1 MKRRVIR
8 KRNPKGIKA
17 KIRLS
22 QKGGTLMRTV
32 KYKGM
37 AKSGWNLLIMST
49 IFHPV
54 LFFWSCVFSI
64 TTSLNTVS

>member
-1 MKRRVIR
+1 
-8 KRNPKGIKA
+8 
-17 KIRLS
+17 
-22 QKGGTLMRTV
+22 MRTV

-54 LFFWSCVFSI
+54 LFFRELRVFHNHLPKYRFPRWNSDQV
-64 TTSLNTVS
+64 NHA